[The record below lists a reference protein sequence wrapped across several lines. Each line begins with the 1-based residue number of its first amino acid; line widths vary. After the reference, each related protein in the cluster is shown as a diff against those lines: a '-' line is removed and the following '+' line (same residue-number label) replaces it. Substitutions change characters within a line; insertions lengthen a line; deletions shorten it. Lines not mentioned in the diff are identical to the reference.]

1 MGLKKKSW
9 LIRKINLDS
18 GIDGRSFWKDTV
30 VPNTHQRYLFWSIG
44 KIIQEDKKTPKT
56 QLILTNFTVVF

>member
-1 MGLKKKSW
+1 MGLEKKSW

-18 GIDGRSFWKDTV
+18 GIDGRSFWKDA
-30 VPNTHQRYLFWSIG
+30 VPNTHQRYLDWSVG
-44 KIIQEDKKTPKT
+44 KSIQEDKKPPKT